1 MKRFSVVYRL
11 KEQYYHIPC
20 STYIK
25 ATMLLRKAHS
35 TPFGKPVGIYDA
47 KTELFQWGPLQQHLY
62 NTLSLGEQGRQG
74 SAIINQVQV
83 LRQQDERLARPDEIP
98 LGLY

>member
-20 STYIK
+20 FTYIK
-25 ATMLLRKAHS
+25 ATTLLRKAHS
-35 TPFGKPVGIYDA
+35 TPFGKPIGIYDA
-47 KTELFQWGPLQQHLY
+47 KTELFKWGPLQQSLY

-74 SAIINQVQV
+74 SVIIDRVQL
-83 LRQQDERLARPDEIP
+83 LRRQDERLAEEEIP
-98 LGLY
+98 LDLY